1 MIADIFISG
10 YDSCLLEI
18 LYHIFS
24 LLFPLIMNLSF
35 SHGCPRS
42 ITDVLLYHELSNYR
56 ISFHTD
62 VRGIS
67 RMFFFITNYRII
79 ELSSHGV
86 PRMFFFITNYRII
99 ELSSHGVPRNITDV
113 FLYHELSNYRIVFTR
128 SSTENHGIL
137 YLVTYKIIIRDIP

>member
-24 LLFPLIMNLSF
+24 LLFPLIMNSGAKVIF
-35 SHGCPRS
+35 FTRN
-42 ITDVLLYHELSNYR
+42 ITDVFLYHELSNYR

-79 ELSSHGV
+79 EF
-86 PRMFFFITNYRII
+86 M
-99 ELSSHGVPRNITDV
+99 
-113 FLYHELSNYRIVFTR
+113 TR
-128 SSTENHGIL
+128 YIN
-137 YLVTYKIIIRDIP
+137 P